1 LDAVVTLLPLLP
13 PLLLLLL
20 LLLLQGFHDEAYKQ
34 RRVMIANIAR
44 EHEV

>member
-1 LDAVVTLLPLLP
+1 MLLLMLM
-13 PLLLLLL
+13 LLLLM
-20 LLLLQGFHDEAYKQ
+20 LLQGFQDEAYKQ

>member
-1 LDAVVTLLPLLP
+1 MYAGLMLVDSRELTDRASCM
-13 PLLLLLL
+13 
-20 LLLLQGFHDEAYKQ
+20 QGYHDQEYKQ